1 MVRTLPAA
9 AVLLMAGSISAQPLL
24 TVAEAR
30 VDADGDGLP
39 DRMGEVVTIE
49 ATATCNGTLFSGGS
63 GLSFYVQD
71 ATAGIN
77 VYSSAVPGF
86 SIDTGDSLRITGEIT
101 QYNGLTE
108 IKPDSEYDLEYLGS
122 PGEPEPSQMVIHQ
135 DVSESLEG
143 LLLALGDRSTQQWVT
158 VASHPSQAGGG
169 YNFEVWNGQA
179 AVSIRVDE
187 GTGIDVSGIE
197 PGVRLYIYGL
207 GGQYDSEPPYETGYQ
222 LLPRSQSDLQVYSP
236 SVPGQFHLTVWD
248 NPFSPRAG
256 ESMHLEYGGP
266 DDCRFSLTVFDR
278 AGRSVA
284 QLVDSRYGG
293 DVMMWDGRDD
303 NDEWLPVGPY
313 VLLLQAVGPD
323 GGRMTTTETVVIAER
338 LD

>member
-1 MVRTLPAA
+1 MLRSLPAA
-9 AVLLMAGSISAQPLL
+9 AVLLAGSLSAQPLL

-49 ATATCNGTLFSGGS
+49 ATATCGGTLFSGGS

-77 VYSSAVPGF
+77 VYSGGVTPGF
-86 SIDTGDSLRITGEIT
+86 DISPGDSLRITGEIT

-108 IKPDSEYDLEYLGS
+108 IVPRSESDLDYLSS
-122 PGEPEPSQMVIHQ
+122 PGVPDARQMVFHQ
-135 DVSESLEG
+135 DVSESVEG
-143 LLLALGDRSTQQWVT
+143 LLLAFGDRSAQQWVT
-158 VASHPSQAGGG
+158 VANQPSQAGGG

-179 AVSIRVDE
+179 AVSVRVDG

-197 PGVRLYIYGL
+197 PGVRLFMYGL

-222 LLPRSQSDLQVYSP
+222 LLPRSQSDLEVYSP
-236 SVPGQFHLTVWD
+236 SIPEHFHLTVWD

-256 ESMHLEYGGP
+256 ERMHLEYGGP
-266 DDCRFSLTVFDR
+266 EGCRFSLTVFDR
-278 AGRSVA
+278 AGRDVA
-284 QLVDSRYGG
+284 HLVDSRRGG

-303 NDEWLPVGPY
+303 GDEWLPMGPY
-313 VLLLQAVGPD
+313 VLLLQAVGTD
-323 GGRMTTTETVVIAER
+323 GSRMTTTETVVIAER